1 MDLALA
7 LSAPGWTAVGA
18 LGGALIGVVAGGVVE
33 SALDWRRD
41 RKLAKVGA
49 RLVGSDLAD
58 ADTKLHEMQT
68 LGKVLGYRSFPMSN
82 WNEYRSALAA
92 GLDSEAFEA
101 VSRSIVQIKDFSTN
115 RDEVLKGDRA
125 ADVPPDAFNSMRDN
139 AAKAYNAL
147 AGLAGHERVGSRIQ
161 PS

>member
-33 SALDWRRD
+33 SALEWRREK
-41 RKLAKVGA
+41 KLAMAGA
-49 RLVGSDLAD
+49 RLVASDLAD

-68 LGKVLGYRSFPMSN
+68 LGKVLVYRSFPMSN
-82 WNEYRSALAA
+82 WNEYRSVLATR
-92 GLDSEAFEA
+92 LDGKAFEA

-115 RDEVLKGDRA
+115 RDEVLKEDRTF
-125 ADVPPDAFNSMRDN
+125 DVPPDVFNGMRDN
-139 AAKAYNAL
+139 AANAYNAL